1 LDRQELGH
9 HLRRYAIR
17 QEAAEARRTLHQFRR
32 RLIRAEI
39 WGGDTKAHK
48 LSGSRE
54 RYENGLFCRDSGV
67 RFGAKGDIERG
78 LSDFDARRGFADGEP
93 LLD

>member
-1 LDRQELGH
+1 
-9 HLRRYAIR
+9 
-17 QEAAEARRTLHQFRR
+17 
-32 RLIRAEI
+32 
-39 WGGDTKAHK
+39 
-48 LSGSRE
+48 LSGWCE

-78 LSDFDARRGFADGEP
+78 LSDFDARCGFADGEP

>member
-1 LDRQELGH
+1 VANNHQRAIELAERSFQQFHRLDVEVVG
-9 HLRRYAIR
+9 
-17 QEAAEARRTLHQFRR
+17 
-32 RLIRAEI
+32 RLVENQKPWR
-39 WGGDTKAHK
+39 GGDTKAHK